1 MVTTLR
7 LESKRVG
14 HHNSNPFSIR
24 NTFPDDNSDS
34 FDRIERDNDSISV
47 DDVID
52 SRHFIP
58 KMSDGAT
65 CNQYIAHKSQDP
77 KLSFTVVQESQCH
90 SLAVGLLPCNHGTLS
105 KLASVAGRW
114 RCLKI
119 GL

>member
-65 CNQYIAHKSQDP
+65 CNQ
-77 KLSFTVVQESQCH
+77 
-90 SLAVGLLPCNHGTLS
+90 
-105 KLASVAGRW
+105 
-114 RCLKI
+114 
-119 GL
+119 